1 MRQPL
6 VRAGR
11 ASVPAVHA
19 VERAMRLLF
28 AFSAQQPALGLG
40 EMARQAG
47 LSKSTARRLLLTL
60 ERLGLVTVDP
70 ETSAYRLGAR
80 CLELGAAAQASID
93 LRDRALPVMRR
104 LVDEVGES
112 AYLMVPRGVEAVC
125 VEIVEARRGPRV
137 LFTEVGTA
145 FPLHAGA
152 APRALLA
159 ALPDTVAAQALGGPR
174 RAFTPRTLTEAAA
187 IRRDIAATRAAGY
200 ALSAEDLVPGFAGI
214 GAVIRDHRAAPVGAL
229 SISGLAARFLGPEQK
244 RLVAALVGA
253 ATEISRALGHSDGA
267 ASSPAR

>member
-40 EMARQAG
+40 EMARRAG

-60 ERLGLVTVDP
+60 ERLGLVTVDS

-93 LRDRALPVMRR
+93 LRGQALLVMRR

-159 ALPDTVAAQALGGPR
+159 ALPDGVAERALAGSR

-200 ALSAEDLVPGFAGI
+200 ALSVEDLVPGFAGI
-214 GAVIRDHRAAPVGAL
+214 GAVIRDHRETPVGAL
-229 SISGLAARFLGPEQK
+229 SISGLAARFTGPERK
-244 RLVAALVGA
+244 PLAAALVAAA
-253 ATEISRALGHSDGA
+253 AEISGA
-267 ASSPAR
+267 MGYRRQAAGGSAR